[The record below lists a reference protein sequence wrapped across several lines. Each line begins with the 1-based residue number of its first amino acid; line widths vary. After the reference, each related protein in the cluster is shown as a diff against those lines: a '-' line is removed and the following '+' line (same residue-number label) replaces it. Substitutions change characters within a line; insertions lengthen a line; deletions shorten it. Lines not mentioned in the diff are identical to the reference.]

1 MNKKP
6 SKILIIVSLVGLLIL
21 SCMEVTIY
29 LENLDKTPQKLVLTE
44 YGVNSKMTDAMV
56 LITIVVLVII
66 FTIYLISSVIRYNKK
81 LLIIPIILIV
91 SIPLVLGIIQPTKAY
106 QEWQEA
112 SNRYQEYMEKVNK
125 RLEEG

>member
-91 SIPLVLGIIQPTKAY
+91 SIPLVLGIIQSTKAY

>member
-91 SIPLVLGIIQPTKAY
+91 SIPLVLGIIQSTKAY

-112 SNRYQEYMEKVNK
+112 SNHYQEYMEKVNK

>member
-66 FTIYLISSVIRYNKK
+66 FTIYLISSVIRYNKN
-81 LLIIPIILIV
+81 
-91 SIPLVLGIIQPTKAY
+91 Y
-106 QEWQEA
+106 
-112 SNRYQEYMEKVNK
+112 
-125 RLEEG
+125 